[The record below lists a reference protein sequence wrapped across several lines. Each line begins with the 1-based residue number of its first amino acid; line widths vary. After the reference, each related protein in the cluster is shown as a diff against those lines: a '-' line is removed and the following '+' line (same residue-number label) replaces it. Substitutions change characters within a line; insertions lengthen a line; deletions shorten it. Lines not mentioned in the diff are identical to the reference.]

1 MISVFSYTSYRSF
14 LADYQKEQRLHSASM
29 NQAKVAKKLGVGA
42 SSLKM
47 ILSGARNLTVH
58 NIHTF
63 AAGMGLGP
71 KEHDYFEALVL
82 FEQSESPAEKR
93 YYKRR
98 LHQTSEKSAKPA
110 RLNLQDVLKEWYIPA
125 VLIHLIDSKEPF
137 DETKVGSKLGISPA
151 RLRDTVETLKKL
163 GIIEEHKGQ
172 KIHFVLDKFAP
183 HFSKQIY
190 LKKLMP
196 VVQQRIEADFHSTA
210 SYFETH
216 TLSLTEAQ
224 FRGFLEDYKALVER
238 YLSQDAS
245 GETSVYQLFTSAF
258 PVL

>member
-1 MISVFSYTSYRSF
+1 MISVFSYSSYRAF
-14 LADYQKEQRLHSASM
+14 LADYQKEQREHTASM
-29 NQAKVAKKLGVGA
+29 NQAIVAKKLGVGA
-42 SSLKM
+42 STLKM

-82 FEQSESPAEKR
+82 FEQAESPAEKR

-98 LHQTSEKSAKPA
+98 LQETSEKSAKPA

-125 VLIHLIDSKEPF
+125 VLIHLID
-137 DETKVGSKLGISPA
+137 TKVPFEEARVAAKLGLPA
-151 RLRDTVETLKKL
+151 VRIRETVDTLKKL
-163 GIIEEHKGQ
+163 GILEEHKGQ

-196 VVQQRIEADFHSTA
+196 VVQQRIEAEFHSPA

-216 TLSLTEAQ
+216 TISLTEAQ
-224 FRGFLEDYKALVER
+224 FRGFLEDYKALVEK
-238 YLSQDAS
+238 YLSQDSA
-245 GETSVYQLFTSAF
+245 GDTSVYQLFTSAF